1 MTENT
6 TATELP
12 VEPETHWIAEY
23 NMERLNKAI
32 ATLNRRADKIGVPPV
47 SIVVRNTKDIP
58 DPEVVRRMQS
68 RSLKALTATDLLDVP
83 TVRLTEVEIVG
94 EGPKIEGW
102 KFVGTLDHYTIPGKV
117 IVNTVPGEVVPAQ
130 YFKIEAT
137 CDHCEKIR
145 RRIET
150 FVLEGID
157 ENEGEWKAVGRNCLR
172 DFFGHDP
179 QVVARWLSRVM
190 GFVDSLGD
198 DDEWGYGGG
207 GGRYETYYNAI
218 KVLTNT
224 IACIRSFGWVPRS
237 ACDEDQVPTAGHV
250 FYIMS
255 PPYDAKARE
264 EKARFMDR
272 VKFEPEADL
281 KEAEEAVAWLKT
293 KEGNNEYMHNLKL
306 LEDEE
311 RIPSK
316 MMGYW
321 CSLASAYQR
330 DQDRLERAKRTK
342 KLNEYFGE
350 IKKRIELEV
359 KCVGI
364 QYIDSYYGT
373 VCIHRMLS
381 TDGHTIVWFANADA
395 KMSKGVHYKVRAT
408 VKKHDEYND
417 WKQTHVN
424 RLVVVEKI
432 EKEDEEE

>member
-6 TATELP
+6 ATEELP
-12 VEPETHWIAEY
+12 VEPETHWIAEF

-32 ATLNRRADKIGVPPV
+32 AKLNRRAEKIGVPGV
-47 SIVVRNTKDIP
+47 TVVVRNTKDVP
-58 DPEVVRRMQS
+58 DPDALRRMPT
-68 RSLKALTATDLLDVP
+68 RTLTEAELAELP
-83 TVRLTEVEIVG
+83 HIHMTEVEIVG

-117 IVNTVPGEVVPAQ
+117 IVNTVPGEAVPAE
-130 YFKIEAT
+130 YFEIAAT

-145 RRIET
+145 RRVET
-150 FVLEGID
+150 FVLEGVD

-190 GFVDSLGD
+190 GFVESLND
-198 DDEWGYGGG
+198 EDEWGYGGG
-207 GGRYETYYNAI
+207 GGRYETYYTAI

-237 ACDEDQVPTAGHV
+237 ASDEDNVPTSGHV
-250 FYIMS
+250 FYIMN

-264 EKARFMDR
+264 EKAQFMAR

-293 KEGNNEYMHNLKL
+293 KEGDNEYMHNLKL

-330 DQDRLERAKRTK
+330 EQNRLELAKRTK
-342 KLNEYFGE
+342 KLNEYLGE
-350 IKKRIELEV
+350 IKERIELEV

-424 RLVVVEKI
+424 RLAVVEKI
-432 EKEDEEE
+432 EKEDDEE

>member
-6 TATELP
+6 AT
-12 VEPETHWIAEY
+12 PETPEIHKIAEC

-32 ATLNRRADKIGVPPV
+32 AKLNRRADKIGVPQV
-47 SIVVRNTKDIP
+47 SVVIHATNDIP
-58 DPEVVRRMQS
+58 DPEIVRKIKEGRI
-68 RSLKALTATDLLDVP
+68 TP
-83 TVRLTEVEIVG
+83 TEDIPTIRIHDVEIVG

-117 IVNTVPGEVVPAQ
+117 IVNTVPGEAVPAQ
-130 YFKIEAT
+130 YFTIEAT

-145 RRIET
+145 RRVET

-179 QVVARWLSRVM
+179 QVVARWLSRIM
-190 GFVDSLGD
+190 SFVESLD
-198 DDEWGYGGG
+198 EDEWGFGNGN
-207 GGRYETYYNAI
+207 GRYETYYDAI

-237 ACDEDQVPTAGHV
+237 ASDEDNLPTSGHV

-264 EKARFMDR
+264 EKAHFMTR

-293 KEGNNEYMHNLKL
+293 KEGDNEYMHNLKL
-306 LEDEE
+306 LEDED

-330 DQDRLERAKRTK
+330 EQNRLELAARTL
-342 KLNEYFGE
+342 KLNEYCGE
-350 IKKRIELEV
+350 LKERLEIEV

-364 QYIDSYYGT
+364 NYIDSYYGT

-381 TDGHTIVWFANADA
+381 TEGHTIIWFANTDA
-395 KMSKGVHYKVRAT
+395 KMSKGVRYKVRAT
-408 VKKHDEYND
+408 VKKHEEYKD
-417 WKQTHVN
+417 WKQTQVN
-424 RLVVVEKI
+424 RLSVLEKF
-432 EKEDEEE
+432 EEEEEEK